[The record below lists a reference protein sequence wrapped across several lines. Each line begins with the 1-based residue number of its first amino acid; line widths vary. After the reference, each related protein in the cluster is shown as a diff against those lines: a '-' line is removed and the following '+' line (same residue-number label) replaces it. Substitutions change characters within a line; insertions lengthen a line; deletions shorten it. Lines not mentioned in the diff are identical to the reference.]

1 MLYTGNEQNKNRG
14 TKWWEHIYLYLITNF
29 STTHYGPMNVSILI
43 IVKCWKY
50 DLFELLKE
58 KFDA

>member
-1 MLYTGNEQNKNRG
+1 MLYIGNEQNKNRG
-14 TKWWEHIYLYLITNF
+14 TKWWEHIDLYLITNF
-29 STTHYGPMNVSILI
+29 STNRYGPMNVSILI
-43 IVKCWKY
+43 ILKCWKD